1 MTYIGAAIILV
12 TILITSGSLIFLVRK
27 YVAMDFLISHHEV
40 AFVIFLQ
47 IGVIYGVLLAFVVS
61 TTWDQYNAAAQR
73 VEQEASSLLELWHL
87 KSVFPAAMQERIGQ
101 DLRHYARTVVDQ
113 EWVSMAQGQG
123 DSQAEND
130 LEDLQN
136 TYSQFK
142 PQTFGES
149 DFYAESL
156 HYLANIREYRAL
168 RLFEARQVIPTVMWG
183 ILIIMGI
190 CVVGVSYFFG
200 MRYAWSQVVLI
211 MTLVSMIAS
220 LLLLIKLLD
229 NPFSGDLRIHP
240 VGFQKGIQKI
250 KLEGITS

>member
-1 MTYIGAAIILV
+1 MTYIRAAIILGI
-12 TILITSGSLIFLVRK
+12 ILITSGALTFLIRK
-27 YVAMDFLISHHEV
+27 YVAMDFLKSHHEV

-61 TTWDQYNAAAQR
+61 TTWDQHNAAAQR
-73 VEQEASSLLELWHL
+73 IELEASSLLELWHL
-87 KSVFPAAMQERIGQ
+87 KSTFPAAMQERIEH
-101 DLRHYARTVVDQ
+101 DLRHYSRTVIDQ
-113 EWVSMAQGQG
+113 EWVLMAQGQEN
-123 DSQAEND
+123 SQAEND
-130 LEDLQN
+130 LEDLQD
-136 TYSQFK
+136 TYSQFE
-142 PQTFGES
+142 PHTFGKS
-149 DFYAESL
+149 DLYAESL
-156 HYLANIREYRAL
+156 RCLANIREYRRL

-229 NPFSGDLRIHP
+229 NPFWGDLRIYP
-240 VGFQKGIQKI
+240 VAFQKEIQKI
-250 KLEGITS
+250 K

>member
-1 MTYIGAAIILV
+1 MTYFSAAIIFGI
-12 TILITSGSLIFLVRK
+12 ILMTSGSLIFLIRK
-27 YVAMDFLISHHEV
+27 YVAMDFLKSHHEV

-73 VEQEASSLLELWHL
+73 IEQEASSLLELWHL
-87 KSVFPAAMQERIGQ
+87 KSVFPAAVQERIER
-101 DLRHYARTVVDQ
+101 DLLRYFRTVTDQ
-113 EWVSMAQGQG
+113 EWVLMARGHEEP
-123 DSQAEND
+123 QAESY

-136 TYSQFK
+136 AYSQFK

-149 DFYAESL
+149 DLYAESL
-156 HYLANIREYRAL
+156 HHLANIREYRAL

-190 CVVGVSYFFG
+190 SVVGVSYFFG

-211 MTLVSMIAS
+211 MTLVSMITS

-229 NPFSGDLRIHP
+229 NPFAGDLRIHP
-240 VGFQKGIQKI
+240 VAFQKEIQKI
-250 KLEGITS
+250 TWGT